1 MSDGGTPDPRLDPGQ
16 LGVGDMDPDAFRA
29 HGHRVVEWIA
39 DYLEGVGD
47 LPVLAQI
54 RPGQVR
60 DALPAAA
67 PDTSEPFDD
76 IMADLDRVVL
86 PGITHWN
93 HPAFHGYF
101 AITGS
106 GPGVLAE
113 TIVAALNVNGML
125 WRTSPSATELEEVV
139 VDWLRRLLGLPDVF
153 RGIITDTASMSTM
166 LALAAARNL
175 PDLDIRQRGL
185 AGRADVPLLRV
196 YTSEQAHSSVEKAAI
211 TLGLGRDGVRS
222 ISTDDEFRMIPD
234 ALAEAIREDLRFGYR
249 PMAIVPTVGTTSTTS
264 VDPVDQ
270 IADVR
275 DELVEKLGHDVWLH
289 VDGAYGGIAA
299 ICPERRWVLD
309 GVERADSFVTN
320 PHKWL
325 FTPIDA
331 SVLFVRDPSTLTGAF
346 SLVPEYLTTD
356 DDGVTDYMDWGVQL
370 GRRFRSL
377 KLWFVLRYF
386 GTDGIIRRLREHLA
400 QARRVADWADAH
412 PSFEV
417 VAPVHFSTVCFRAVP
432 AWLAEQPWAE
442 TDGDESPVD
451 VLNRRL
457 LANLN
462 ASGDALLSHTVLD
475 GTVVLRLATGN
486 LRTDDARLDAT
497 LGAIERELDML
508 TPR

>member
-1 MSDGGTPDPRLDPGQ
+1 MSDGGTSDPRLDPGQ

-47 LPVLAQI
+47 LPVLAQV

-67 PDTSEPFDD
+67 PDTAEPFDD

-185 AGRADVPLLRV
+185 A
-196 YTSEQAHSSVEKAAI
+196 
-211 TLGLGRDGVRS
+211 
-222 ISTDDEFRMIPD
+222 
-234 ALAEAIREDLRFGYR
+234 
-249 PMAIVPTVGTTSTTS
+249 
-264 VDPVDQ
+264 
-270 IADVR
+270 
-275 DELVEKLGHDVWLH
+275 
-289 VDGAYGGIAA
+289 
-299 ICPERRWVLD
+299 
-309 GVERADSFVTN
+309 
-320 PHKWL
+320 
-325 FTPIDA
+325 
-331 SVLFVRDPSTLTGAF
+331 
-346 SLVPEYLTTD
+346 
-356 DDGVTDYMDWGVQL
+356 
-370 GRRFRSL
+370 
-377 KLWFVLRYF
+377 
-386 GTDGIIRRLREHLA
+386 
-400 QARRVADWADAH
+400 
-412 PSFEV
+412 
-417 VAPVHFSTVCFRAVP
+417 
-432 AWLAEQPWAE
+432 
-442 TDGDESPVD
+442 
-451 VLNRRL
+451 
-457 LANLN
+457 
-462 ASGDALLSHTVLD
+462 
-475 GTVVLRLATGN
+475 
-486 LRTDDARLDAT
+486 
-497 LGAIERELDML
+497 
-508 TPR
+508 